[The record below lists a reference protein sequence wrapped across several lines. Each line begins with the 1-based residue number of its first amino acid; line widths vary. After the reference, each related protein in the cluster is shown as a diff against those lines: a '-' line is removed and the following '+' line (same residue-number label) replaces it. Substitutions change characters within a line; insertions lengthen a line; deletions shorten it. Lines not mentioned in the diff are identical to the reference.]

1 MPRKIQYGDYGT
13 IDFPDNYTDDQIKE
27 YINENYKYIEN
38 QLQVPIQEDLEGSF
52 LDTIIPSD
60 NMELGLRN
68 FLQNMK
74 LVRADLGYLD
84 PDDAAYDARVQQK
97 RIGELYNKL
106 KEEDPETMAAYEDA
120 ANAEGFSQA
129 VSVIA
134 KNPSALIPL
143 VLQSL
148 GSYLPAIGTATG
160 VGLVTRGLGTGPLM
174 ARLLTVGSFSGAN
187 FATEYGSSFVD
198 TFVEEGVDVND
209 PQQIIAALDNEELK
223 ERAREKGVKRG
234 IPIVAFDALSFGL
247 AGKILAMTKRAGKA
261 GLGSKLLRAG
271 GYGAEIGLA
280 GTLGGMGEAA
290 AQIASEGSI
299 TKPGEVVLEAFAEG
313 PTGLIEA
320 GVNALQ
326 KKQKLKDQDKVT
338 EDPDNPNPGNIEMK
352 EEEMLEE
359 DDIDTL
365 DESFVDEPKRIKESA
380 GSGQVLRYPNFKAY
394 VDDTRK
400 LITEGALDPQTTGI
414 KGKELEKE
422 TKKVLKQFGVTT
434 QKEFNK
440 LREKEINQFVEEP
453 AQDALK
459 KVYNIGGFPVQSNAY
474 GQGPKG
480 VTYKKTPD
488 SDDFEFMPIEQK
500 SVKKKPK
507 ATKPKEKF
515 NISKQETA
523 TAFEAIQQILNE
535 TGPGRLTK
543 AKIRKQL
550 PKPIEVYLKKNKDI
564 EDGIYKVFVD
574 NNYLQEKKNEYELKS
589 YDDPETV
596 ENNLEI
602 EAAKIRQFTQTKKYN
617 QTFREPEKIKPTP
630 VPIELSANDSAVKV
644 NARVY
649 ANRRKEA
656 RLDKADD
663 PVERQQVIDFFTSQD
678 NLEEEV
684 DVITDT
690 IEKEVDRSENK
701 TEQEKRVSENSLIK
715 AARLL
720 GSLKDKVASFGSN
733 WFTSL
738 YQQSYKSKNLSQL
751 SVPLIAKEESR
762 NQTFEKLSEIIL
774 PFLNL
779 PKKSQVKISKALA
792 YAKNTYK
799 DPSKTDEI
807 QNITPEQLQRVNR
820 ESPIYKD
827 DDPVLQEG
835 IRLTEEEMVGVKAVQ
850 GMANYER
857 NQIILQSMRRAIRL
871 MNLNATDKDKEAF
884 YQQFKSSTNAFRKGV
899 EPMAFGSGKN
909 GRQFDSNFGEKLKK
923 LAKVIRASN
932 DGEETSTSILLFE
945 TGERVKKVDE
955 YFDTY
960 YLPTSRTGDSYVAAT
975 MYVPDP
981 KAPAFKNQ
989 YNKITVYWDA
999 FNTESATQGRHQKAL
1014 ANQAVK
1020 DLQNKYQ
1027 EEINQTV
1034 PEDAVDSKGN
1044 KIKKGT
1050 PIVTIVGPKPN
1061 TLNEVQAD
1069 LTKDFEAN
1077 LNAFLQILPQD
1088 YLVNDKNPFLMT
1100 TEKTD
1105 QERMEA
1111 LKKLANQKQQK
1122 IEDILSR
1129 LREIQQPIM
1138 PTFLRASRLIPGY
1151 DYNDVTDSFGK
1162 HINSYAAWDA
1172 GFVFDSDINAA
1183 FNKIESNGTRGEKK
1197 YATALRNYLK
1207 DDARSELG
1215 LLRQASFMWFLTDI
1229 SASFLN
1235 LFQGIPAAIFNGMY
1249 GGSAKA
1255 SAAQLK
1261 AMGDV
1266 GLTLRGIPTAIR
1278 TNMPFDIKKLQKKLG
1293 KEIPLFQNP
1302 EKFMGTVVSPSRANE
1317 YLNKANDSIVAGE
1330 KIISNKFLKKP
1341 GESFQK
1347 VTQAAG
1353 YFFTAA
1359 ELVNRLAS
1367 YISSYRLTKNPK
1379 SLRRAVKI
1387 LGKYNEIFNNRV
1399 QRTQELSRFKTPDQ
1413 LLNNLD
1419 NLTTVQNESLRD
1431 IIARIAVEETQFL
1444 YGRIAKPRVARK
1456 LGAAVFQFSEY
1467 PTMMMELMYRLAKG
1481 YGPEGTKA
1489 FMIFMGA
1496 LLVLGGFEGFPFAEN
1511 IIDAG
1516 QGMLNEFGKD
1526 KDVNFDRYFKEI
1538 TKDIGLNPRLAEM
1551 LQKGVSRSLNL
1562 DLGQRLTLGSHPI
1575 AAAFVD
1581 VLFGRHAFDQFKP
1594 PFFSLG
1600 QGMIDAY
1607 EYWERGDPRWKTAA
1621 LPKAVKSI
1629 HESLLMHD
1637 KGYRTR
1643 YGSTTVAP
1651 QDIAMFSDDKVI
1663 SYSDSI
1669 IKGLGFTSA
1678 NIARLRQEAYED
1690 LLGKK
1695 KNTYLKRIF
1704 YARYTLADADL
1715 ERARRR
1721 NQPVK
1726 IKKALQDLEDIDFDL
1741 GEYNSIAIANG
1752 ETDKIIRID
1761 PTTRA
1766 ENKREAL
1773 RGSLNIKQG
1782 IPID

>member
-174 ARLLTVGSFSGAN
+174 AKLLTVGSFSGAN
-187 FATEYGSSFVD
+187 FATEYASSFVN

-223 ERAREKGVKRG
+223 ERARETGVKRG

-247 AGKILAMTKRAGKA
+247 AGKLLAMTKRAGKA
-261 GLGSKLLRAG
+261 GIGSKLLRAG

-280 GTLGGMGEAA
+280 GALGGMGEAA

-414 KGKELEKE
+414 KGKALEKE
-422 TKKVLKQFGVTT
+422 TKKVLKEFGVST
-434 QKEFNK
+434 QKEFNE

-488 SDDFEFMPIEQK
+488 SDDFEFMPIESK
-500 SVKKKPK
+500 TFKKKPK

-574 NNYLQEKKNEYELKS
+574 NNNLQKKGNEYELKS

-596 ENNLEI
+596 DNHLEI
-602 EAAKIRQFTQTKKYN
+602 EAAKVRQFTQTEKYN
-617 QTFREPEKIKPTP
+617 QNFREPEKIKPTP
-630 VPIELSANDSAVKV
+630 IPIELSANDSAVKV

-656 RLDKADD
+656 RLDNADD

-678 NLEEEV
+678 KLEEEV

-701 TEQEKRVSENSLIK
+701 TEKEKRVNENSLIK

-720 GSLKDKVASFGSN
+720 GSVKDSVTAFGKN
-733 WFTSL
+733 WFTSM
-738 YQQSYKSKNLSQL
+738 YQQSFKSKNLSQL
-751 SVPLIAKEESR
+751 SVPLVAKEETR

-779 PKKSQVKISKALA
+779 PKKSQVKISKAIA

-799 DPSKTDEI
+799 DPSKIDEI

-835 IRLTEEEMVGVKAVQ
+835 IQLTEAEMVGVKAVQ

-857 NQIILQSMRRAIRL
+857 NQIILQSMRRTIRL
-871 MNLNATDKDKEAF
+871 MNLNATNENKEAF

-899 EPMAFGSGKN
+899 EPMEFGPGKN
-909 GRQFDSNFGEKLKK
+909 GRQFDSNFGEKLLK

-945 TGERVKKVDE
+945 AGERIKKVDS

-981 KAPAFKNQ
+981 KAPAFKKQ
-989 YNKITVYWDA
+989 YNKITVRWEA

-1020 DLQNKYQ
+1020 DLKNKYQ
-1027 EEINQTV
+1027 KEINQTV

-1050 PIVTIVGPKPN
+1050 PIVTIVGPKLN

-1122 IEDILSR
+1122 IEDILSK
-1129 LREIQQPIM
+1129 LRDIQQPIM

-1172 GFVFDSDINAA
+1172 GFVFDSEINAA
-1183 FNKIESNGTRGEKK
+1183 FNKIEANGTKGEKK
-1197 YATALRNYLK
+1197 YAKALRDYLK
-1207 DDARSELG
+1207 SNSSEAST
-1215 LLRQASFMWFLTDI
+1215 LRQAAFMWFLTDI

-1235 LFQGIPAAIFNGMY
+1235 LFQGIPATIFNGMY
-1249 GGSAKA
+1249 GGTVKA
-1255 SAAQLK
+1255 SAEQLR
-1261 AMGDV
+1261 AMKDV
-1266 GLTLRGIPTAIR
+1266 GTTLRGIPSAIR
-1278 TNMPFDIKKLQKKLG
+1278 TNMPFDVKKLQQKLG

-1317 YLNKANDSIVAGE
+1317 YLDKANDSIVAGE
-1330 KIISNKFLKKP
+1330 KILSSKFLNKP

-1353 YFFTAA
+1353 YFFTAT

-1367 YISSYRLTKNPK
+1367 YIASYRLTKNSK
-1379 SLRRAVKI
+1379 NLRRAVKI
-1387 LGKYNEIFNNRV
+1387 LNNYNQIFNTRV
-1399 QRTQELSRFKTPDQ
+1399 QRTQELSSFKTPDQ

-1419 NLTTVQNESLRD
+1419 NLTTVQNETLRD

-1444 YGRIAKPRVARK
+1444 YGRIAKPRVARGMF
-1456 LGAAVFQFSEY
+1456 GAPVFQFSEY
-1467 PTMMMELMYRLAKG
+1467 PTMMLELLHRLAFS
-1481 YGPEGTKA
+1481 YGPEGFRA
-1489 FMIFMGA
+1489 FMIFGA
-1496 LLVLGGFEGFPFAEN
+1496 ALIVLGGFEGLPFGEN
-1511 IIDAG
+1511 IKKVIEG
-1516 QGMLNEFGKD
+1516 FINTFGKG
-1526 KDVNFDRYFKEI
+1526 KDFNFDKYYREI
-1538 TKDIGLNPRLAEM
+1538 TTDIGLNPRLAEI
-1551 LQKGVSRSLNL
+1551 LQKGVTRSFNL
-1562 DLGQRLTLGSHPI
+1562 DIGQRLTLGSHPI
-1575 AAAFVD
+1575 MAAFVD

-1594 PFFSLG
+1594 PIFSVG

-1629 HESLLMHD
+1629 HEALLMHD

-1651 QDIAMFSDDKVI
+1651 QDIAMFADDKVI

-1669 IKGLGFTSA
+1669 IKALGFTSA

-1726 IKKALQDLEDIDFDL
+1726 IKKALQDLEDIEFDL

-1761 PTTRA
+1761 PTTRE

-1773 RGSLNIKQG
+1773 RGSLNIKQR
-1782 IPID
+1782 IPVD